1 MRLRIDVFIVEQS
14 CSYPE
19 LDGRDLED
27 GTRHVWMADDLG
39 VVAYL
44 RVLDDDGDIRISRVA
59 TRNDARSGGFAGA
72 LLDHVL
78 DTSDGPWVLDA
89 PTGLAGWYRKRN
101 FTDDGDEF
109 VEDGILTQRCA
120 GRLNPAQTTRPCRPA
135 RNDVSRRSGSPGPGQ
150 FAGEPAHLAQQ
161 QPARNGANGHR
172 SCAGGHHDP
181 PPEMHSFDDRFD
193 EVGLVGVDDG
203 CGIRTP
209 HNHPIWPIDHIG
221 VTKDSRR

>member
-1 MRLRIDVFIVEQS
+1 MKIQDRRFAKLSTRELHDIMRLRIDVFIVEQS

-44 RVLDDDGDIRISRVA
+44 RVLDDDDGETRISRVA

-109 VEDGILTQRCA
+109 VEDGIPHL
-120 GRLNPAQTTRPCRPA
+120 PM
-135 RNDVSRRSGSPGPGQ
+135 RRE
-150 FAGEPAHLAQQ
+150 A
-161 QPARNGANGHR
+161 
-172 SCAGGHHDP
+172 
-181 PPEMHSFDDRFD
+181 
-193 EVGLVGVDDG
+193 
-203 CGIRTP
+203 
-209 HNHPIWPIDHIG
+209 
-221 VTKDSRR
+221 

>member
-1 MRLRIDVFIVEQS
+1 MKIQDRRFAKLSTRELHDIMRLRIDVFIVEQS

-89 PTGLAGWYRKRN
+89 PTGRRCGW
-101 FTDDGDEF
+101 
-109 VEDGILTQRCA
+109 RC
-120 GRLNPAQTTRPCRPA
+120 G
-135 RNDVSRRSGSPGPGQ
+135 
-150 FAGEPAHLAQQ
+150 
-161 QPARNGANGHR
+161 
-172 SCAGGHHDP
+172 
-181 PPEMHSFDDRFD
+181 
-193 EVGLVGVDDG
+193 
-203 CGIRTP
+203 
-209 HNHPIWPIDHIG
+209 
-221 VTKDSRR
+221 

>member
-1 MRLRIDVFIVEQS
+1 MKIQDRRFAKLSTRELHDIMRLRIDVFIVEQS
-14 CSYPE
+14 CIYPE

-44 RVLDDDGDIRISRVA
+44 RVLDDDDEIRISRVA

-109 VEDGILTQRCA
+109 VEDGIPHL
-120 GRLNPAQTTRPCRPA
+120 PM
-135 RNDVSRRSGSPGPGQ
+135 RRE
-150 FAGEPAHLAQQ
+150 A
-161 QPARNGANGHR
+161 
-172 SCAGGHHDP
+172 
-181 PPEMHSFDDRFD
+181 
-193 EVGLVGVDDG
+193 
-203 CGIRTP
+203 
-209 HNHPIWPIDHIG
+209 
-221 VTKDSRR
+221 

>member
-1 MRLRIDVFIVEQS
+1 MKIQDRRFAKLSTRELHDIMRLRIDVFIVEQS

-44 RVLDDDGDIRISRVA
+44 RVLDDDDGETRISRVA

-78 DTSDGPWVLDA
+78 DTSDGPWVLDT

-101 FTDDGDEF
+101 FADDGDEF
-109 VEDGILTQRCA
+109 VEDGISHL
-120 GRLNPAQTTRPCRPA
+120 PM
-135 RNDVSRRSGSPGPGQ
+135 RRE
-150 FAGEPAHLAQQ
+150 A
-161 QPARNGANGHR
+161 
-172 SCAGGHHDP
+172 
-181 PPEMHSFDDRFD
+181 
-193 EVGLVGVDDG
+193 
-203 CGIRTP
+203 
-209 HNHPIWPIDHIG
+209 
-221 VTKDSRR
+221 